1 MHSITSIDKQSD
13 DKKKKHWKRIAL
25 KTCEDGLQDPLTHLV
40 YHYDI
45 QKRLK
50 KLEKALNIPKRAQ
63 HDFSHVRL
71 AAPTE
76 ITIYGI
82 RVERESNHPLSASS
96 LESRTVSTHPRPGTR
111 TVWIDPVEGNGECS
125 VEAMCLSQYRRQ
137 GWKGYHSEGGI
148 VRTLFAYLFYDILFT
163 YVPNV
168 FQTAFQT
175 CPLDLH
181 TDAFYPTR
189 VSEINVRLADISNG
203 TAKNLIKKIWEEH
216 HERNTCIIGLDWSFE
231 LGDLLE
237 IAELFPAGALAT
249 VCKVM
254 AQEYG
259 ERGGGIPDL
268 FLWHTESREVKF
280 AEVKSENDRL
290 SDTQR
295 LWIHVLTGA
304 GITVEL
310 ANAVAREVKR
320 LPA

>member
-1 MHSITSIDKQSD
+1 
-13 DKKKKHWKRIAL
+13 
-25 KTCEDGLQDPLTHLV
+25 
-40 YHYDI
+40 
-45 QKRLK
+45 
-50 KLEKALNIPKRAQ
+50 
-63 HDFSHVRL
+63 
-71 AAPTE
+71 
-76 ITIYGI
+76 
-82 RVERESNHPLSASS
+82 
-96 LESRTVSTHPRPGTR
+96 
-111 TVWIDPVEGNGECS
+111 
-125 VEAMCLSQYRRQ
+125 MCLSQYRNQ

-148 VRTLFAYLFYDILFT
+148 VRTLFAYLFYDILFS

-189 VSEINVRLADISNG
+189 ASEINIRLAEISNG
-203 TAKNLIKKIWEEH
+203 AAKDLIKKIWEEH
-216 HERNTCIIGLDWSFE
+216 HERKTCIIGLDWSFV
-231 LGDLLE
+231 LDDLLE
-237 IAELFPAGALAT
+237 IAELFSAGALAT

-268 FLWHTESREVKF
+268 FLWHTESRQVKF

-304 GITVEL
+304 GVTVEL
-310 ANAVAREVKR
+310 ANAVAREVKWLR
-320 LPA
+320 A